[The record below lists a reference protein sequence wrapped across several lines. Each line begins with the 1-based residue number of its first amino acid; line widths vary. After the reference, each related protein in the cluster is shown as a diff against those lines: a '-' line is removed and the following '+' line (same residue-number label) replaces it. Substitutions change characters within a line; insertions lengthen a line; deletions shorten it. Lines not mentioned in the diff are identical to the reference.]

1 VYGILVLED
10 GTIIR
15 GKGFGAE
22 AEVLGELVF
31 NTSMT
36 GYVEILTDPSYNGQ
50 IVTMTYPLEGNY
62 GVDKRWFE
70 SEGIKAEGFIVK
82 DMTGIELDSFL
93 KEYGVPG
100 ISDVDTRFITKK
112 IRSKGVVKSLL
123 KTSATEIS
131 EEEEKELVNK
141 VRNYE
146 DISDI
151 DLVPEVST
159 KKVVKYPAKD
169 EKISCVVIDCGVKQS
184 ILNCLLERGC
194 SVVKVPY
201 DTKEEEILSYNP
213 DFVLVSNGPGDPEKM
228 LETANTVKNLFGKL
242 PVTGICLGHQI
253 ITIALG
259 GKTYKLKF
267 GHRGGNQPV
276 KDSSTGK
283 VYITSQNHGF
293 ATDMS
298 NVPEGS
304 ILSHVNLND
313 DTVEGISKI
322 MDSDNVKGVVWSVQ
336 HHPEAGPGPHD
347 AMFLFDDMVAL
358 GMKFKQEKT
367 SKR

>member
-1 VYGILVLED
+1 MYGILVLED

-15 GKGFGAE
+15 GNGFGAE
-22 AEVLGELVF
+22 TEVLGELVF

-36 GYVEILTDPSYNGQ
+36 GYVEILTDPSYKGQ

-62 GVDKRWFE
+62 GVEKRWFE
-70 SEGIKAEGFIVK
+70 SDGVKAEGFVVK
-82 DMTGIELDSFL
+82 DMTGKELDEFL
-93 KEYGVPG
+93 KEYNIPG
-100 ISDVDTRFITKK
+100 ISDVDTRYITRK
-112 IRSKGVVKSLL
+112 IRSKGVIKSLL
-123 KTSATEIS
+123 KTSTKEIS
-131 EEEEKELVNK
+131 EEEEKELMRK
-141 VRNYE
+141 VQNYQ

-159 KKVVKYPAKD
+159 KETVVYNAEN
-169 EKISCVVIDCGVKQS
+169 EKTTCVLIDCGVKQS
-184 ILNCLLERGC
+184 IVNCLLERGC

-201 DTKEEEILSYNP
+201 NTKEEEILSYDP

-228 LETANTVKNLFGKL
+228 VETANTVKNLIGKL

-276 KDSSTGK
+276 KDVNTGK

-293 ATDMS
+293 ATDVS
-298 NVPEGS
+298 NVPAGS
-304 ILSHVNLND
+304 QLMHMNLND

-322 MDSDNVKGVVWSVQ
+322 VDSKDVKNTVWSVQ
-336 HHPEAGPGPHD
+336 YHPEAGPGPHD
-347 AMFLFDDMVAL
+347 AQFLFDEMVSL
-358 GMKFKQEKT
+358 GMKYKQEKAN
-367 SKR
+367 